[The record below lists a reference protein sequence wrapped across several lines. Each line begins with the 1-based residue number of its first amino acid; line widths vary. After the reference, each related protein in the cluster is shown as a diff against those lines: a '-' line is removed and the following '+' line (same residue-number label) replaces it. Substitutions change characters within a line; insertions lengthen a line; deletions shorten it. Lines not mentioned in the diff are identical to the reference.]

1 MAIGGHRWPSVS
13 ISGNHSTSLRTT
25 CRDMVGGTGDEKSRS
40 QPPTTRFRSSRFCSS
55 FRCRW
60 EGKFPVRNWRY
71 KFRRSAPSSTR
82 GRERCLDIHS
92 ASAFG
97 SSMESTLSEY
107 TSVLRIDEGPV
118 SFAFSSQHHA
128 PRYLMREAIRLQS
141 DCDQTAT
148 SLHSAS
154 RSASS
159 TRPRHVSAAPG
170 EGGNQHAIR
179 SEVPDEGGNQHAIR
193 SEVQGIP
200 TRVRCGALGF
210 GRARHVR
217 IEEQGRG
224 GVLSDL
230 AA

>member
-1 MAIGGHRWPSVS
+1 MAIGVHRWPSVS

-71 KFRRSAPSSTR
+71 KFRRSAPSNTR

-154 RSASS
+154 S

-170 EGGNQHAIR
+170 
-179 SEVPDEGGNQHAIR
+179 EGGNQHAIR